1 MGEATGIQWT
11 EKTWNPIQGCH
22 KISAG
27 CKNCYMFSDKRRY
40 GQDPDKVVRS
50 ADATFYAPLRKW
62 KEPSLI
68 FTCSWS
74 DWFIEEADEHRA
86 DMWDVIRRTPH
97 TYQIL
102 TKRADRILDH
112 LPEDWGDGW
121 PNVWLGVSV
130 ENQEQDW
137 RIAELLK
144 VPAAVRFL
152 SMEPLLGPVDLSCVN
167 FGNEIHVD
175 THDVLFP
182 QHGPR
187 FPGNGQP
194 FPQLSGNSID
204 WVIVGGES
212 GHGARECRLSW
223 IDSIVRQCNTANV
236 PVFVKQLGA
245 KPMFID
251 SVTGEPVVM
260 QIRDKKGG
268 DVLDFPTH
276 FVRQMPAAF
285 VA

>member
-27 CKNCYMFSDKRRY
+27 CKNCYMFSEKRRY
-40 GQDPDKVVRS
+40 GQDPDKVIRS
-50 ADATFYAPLRKW
+50 TDATFYAPLRKW

-86 DMWDVIRRTPH
+86 DMWDVIRRTPQH

-102 TKRADRILDH
+102 TKRAGRIAAH

-144 VPAAVRFL
+144 VPAKIRFL
-152 SMEPLLGPVDLSCVN
+152 SCEPLLGEIDLRLHTGNPSFSALVN
-167 FGNEIHVD
+167 K
-175 THDVLFP
+175 P
-182 QHGPR
+182 
-187 FPGNGQP
+187 
-194 FPQLSGNSID
+194 D
-204 WVIVGGES
+204 WVIIGGES
-212 GHGARECRLSW
+212 GHGARQCNLAW
-223 IDSIVRQCNTANV
+223 IDSIVQQCNTANV

-245 KPMFID
+245 KPTFAD
-251 SVTGEPVVM
+251 SVTGEPVAM

-268 DVLDFPTH
+268 DILDFPTH
-276 FVRQMPAAF
+276 FVRQMPAAIARRL
-285 VA
+285 VRGSEDSSAL